1 MRIGK
6 LMHRMRK
13 IPLFQII
20 PIVPLAVVGDAVL
33 SALSFR
39 RLKRLEGR
47 VGRSR

>member
-13 IPLFQII
+13 MPLFPII

-39 RLKRLEGR
+39 RLKLEGR